1 MYVCICNAVTDSEIR
16 DAVDDG
22 VRNLKQLSK
31 LNGCGVTC
39 GSCQELA
46 AEVLQEAV
54 AEKRQQAFGLP
65 VMQLA

>member
-16 DAVDDG
+16 QAVDDG
-22 VRNLKQLSK
+22 VRNLKQLSR

-46 AEVLQEAV
+46 SEVIQEAV
-54 AEKRQQAFGLP
+54 TEKRQQAFGLP

>member
-16 DAVDDG
+16 NAVDDG
-22 VRNLKQLSK
+22 VRNLKQLSR

-39 GSCQELA
+39 GSCQDMA
-46 AEVLQEAV
+46 ADLIKQTI
-54 AEKRQQAFGLP
+54 AEKREQAFALP